1 MGWALLGMTQKRAMT
16 AVVAVARVG
25 LGLAALLAPVTATR
39 AWVGPGRGP
48 ATTVLGRALGGRDI
62 ALGAGALLALRSGTD
77 AELRRWAIAA
87 TMSDSVDTLVTLISW
102 QSLPKRGRVMVLA
115 ASAGAA
121 GLGTL
126 AALA

>member
-1 MGWALLGMTQKRAMT
+1 
-16 AVVAVARVG
+16 
-25 LGLAALLAPVTATR
+25 
-39 AWVGPGRGP
+39 
-48 ATTVLGRALGGRDI
+48 
-62 ALGAGALLALRSGTD
+62 LGAGALVALRSGTD

-121 GLGTL
+121 GLDTL